1 MESFNSLNGLYDE
14 LILFDLTKIRKR
26 STLVK
31 TSVKLR
37 EIVETMELCD
47 RKDLFGPY
55 RPGSGSDSI
64 IIPNK
69 YLNHIRAHTPL

>member
-1 MESFNSLNGLYDE
+1 MESINSLNGLYDE

-26 STLVK
+26 CTLVQ
-31 TSVKLR
+31 TSAKLR

-47 RKDLFGPY
+47 RKDLIGPY
-55 RPGSGSDSI
+55 RPGPDSI
-64 IIPNK
+64 IIPNE